1 MRIYYIDIGFLDIRI
16 LEIAYTRLVDIA
28 RGGAAILQRNIN
40 LWIRQFEVK
49 NKCSTTFGMI
59 ITTFFEYSPVP
70 VSLVIWKK
78 KVILFFTSCL
88 LIWTQHIL

>member
-40 LWIRQFEVK
+40 L
-49 NKCSTTFGMI
+49 
-59 ITTFFEYSPVP
+59 
-70 VSLVIWKK
+70 
-78 KVILFFTSCL
+78 
-88 LIWTQHIL
+88 